1 MNIFNFVRKYMKN
14 HKRKLLIGFLLSIII
29 SLVSSIG
36 PYIMKLIVDVGI
48 PQKKVNYILM
58 LSIVAVIVYV
68 AYSVGNFFLS
78 YIFTLLSEKINLDI
92 KKEIYNKLMYYP
104 LSFYGGKEKGYI
116 LSRTN
121 EINAIKPLFSS
132 TTCKLGLSIIEFIV
146 ASFFLFSINVGFT
159 LGIYLFLPV
168 YFFLIKI
175 MMKKT
180 KEIIGKNMEEAA
192 ATNGTIHQILS
203 GIEQVKIS
211 NKENIESRRIN
222 NLNER
227 ITRLSIKQGI
237 LLNFTSESI
246 MLICN
251 IISVLVLLVSA
262 IYISNDNM
270 TMGDYFAFSGYLPK
284 LLAPVQTLASS
295 LIGIQPAIASLKR
308 LVQYFSKDVE
318 EESDLPN
325 LDMTKG
331 EIVFDKLSFR
341 YNENDKK
348 VIDNLSLKIQ
358 GKSKVLI
365 KGRNGSGKTTL
376 LKLIMG
382 LYSSYT
388 GQIYIDGK
396 DIKKYQKASIR
407 DQISIVSQNVF
418 LFSGTVKENILYSVN
433 SFTDYDLVEALNDS
447 GLSDTFKR
455 NSLNLESNVG
465 ENGILLSGGQKQM
478 IAIARAILKKSKIL
492 IFDEATSN
500 LDSVKTNKL
509 YEIIHEKFKESTC
522 IIVSHDVIDEF
533 QFDQIIDLDK
543 ENRDEKT
550 NDIEI

>member
-1 MNIFNFVRKYMKN
+1 MNILNFVGKYMKK
-14 HKRKLLIGFLLSIII
+14 HKRKILISFLLSIVI
-29 SLVSSIG
+29 SLVSSLG

-48 PQKKVNYILM
+48 PQKRVNYILV
-58 LSIVAVIVYV
+58 LSTAAIVVYFI
-68 AYSVGNFFLS
+68 YSMGNFFLS

-116 LSRTN
+116 LARTN

-132 TTCKLGLSIIEFIV
+132 TTCKLGLSIIEFII
-146 ASFFLFSINVGFT
+146 ASFFLFSINVSFT
-159 LGIYLFLPV
+159 LCVYIFLPV

-180 KEIIGKNMEEAA
+180 RGIIGKNMEEAA
-192 ATNGTIHQILS
+192 AANGTIQQILS

-211 NKENIESRRIN
+211 NKENAESQRIN

-227 ITRLSIKQGI
+227 LSRLSIKQGV

-251 IISVLVLLVSA
+251 IISVLILLVSA
-262 IYISNDNM
+262 IYISRGNM

-308 LVQYFSKDVE
+308 LVQYFSEDVE
-318 EESDLPN
+318 EEHNFPS
-325 LDMTKG
+325 LDIING
-331 EIVFDKLSFR
+331 EIVFDKMSFS
-341 YNENDKK
+341 YDENEKT
-348 VIDNLSLKIQ
+348 VINNLSLKIP

-376 LKLIMG
+376 LKLIIG
-382 LYSSYT
+382 LYSDYT
-388 GQIYIDGK
+388 GHIYIDNK

-433 SFTDYDLVEALNDS
+433 SFTDHDLAEALNAS
-447 GLSDTFKR
+447 GLSEAFKK

-465 ENGILLSGGQKQM
+465 ENGMLLSGGQRQM
-478 IAIARAILKKSKIL
+478 IAIARAIMKKSKIL

-500 LDSVKTNKL
+500 LDSMKTNKL
-509 YEIIHEKFKESTC
+509 YKIIHEKFRESTC
-522 IIVSHDVIDEF
+522 IVVSHDDIDQI
-533 QFDQIIDLDK
+533 QFDQIINLDK

-550 NDIEI
+550 NDNEI